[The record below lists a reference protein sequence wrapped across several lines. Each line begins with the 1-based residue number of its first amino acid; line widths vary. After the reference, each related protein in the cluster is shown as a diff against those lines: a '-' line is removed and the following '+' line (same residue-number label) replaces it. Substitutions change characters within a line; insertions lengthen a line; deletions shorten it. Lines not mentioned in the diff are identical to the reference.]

1 MLSSWESS
9 HRLLQ
14 CWELSN
20 PIFEMGLIGAARPR
34 VDMSHKLVLS
44 VNSMGFQAEAKRD
57 RGPKD
62 PVIQSSPRKSD
73 SSMVPNL
80 CITQHLE
87 SW

>member
-1 MLSSWESS
+1 
-9 HRLLQ
+9 
-14 CWELSN
+14 
-20 PIFEMGLIGAARPR
+20 
-34 VDMSHKLVLS
+34 MSHKLVLS